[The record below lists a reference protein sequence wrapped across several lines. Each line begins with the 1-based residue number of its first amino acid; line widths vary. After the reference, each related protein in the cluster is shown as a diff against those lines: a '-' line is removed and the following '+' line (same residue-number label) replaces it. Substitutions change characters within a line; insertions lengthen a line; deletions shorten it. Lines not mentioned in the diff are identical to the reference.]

1 MKFSDAQKNLRL
13 KLEEIKNENNDI
25 VSQANKSIVA
35 CRNTL
40 ESMSI
45 IILTTTFVNE
55 EEEINFFKNVKIFP
69 LSQLIYYSKI
79 RTFEIGFPKINIRKQ
94 KKYIIRKINKI
105 YKFHQYNID
114 FIQYINLGKNHL
126 DPQYFTSKNS
136 NILNFTNSKTYCFSP
151 KFSTSHDILLAKI
164 QGFVPYLDYLKKN

>member
-55 EEEINFFKNVKIFP
+55 EEEINFFKNVKI
-69 LSQLIYYSKI
+69 
-79 RTFEIGFPKINIRKQ
+79 
-94 KKYIIRKINKI
+94 
-105 YKFHQYNID
+105 
-114 FIQYINLGKNHL
+114 
-126 DPQYFTSKNS
+126 
-136 NILNFTNSKTYCFSP
+136 
-151 KFSTSHDILLAKI
+151 SH
-164 QGFVPYLDYLKKN
+164 